1 MDWSWWFMSNAPG
14 SNTGACHSGY
24 REDEIAQLLAVAT
37 VSPVN
42 DVDFVDI
49 LDLDR
54 LLVLMVLAIGVA
66 MLAGNGFAVWQ
77 HYKGNKPRGEAGEF
91 RPTRA
96 YWLIG
101 VGLIMTTWG
110 LLSF

>member
-1 MDWSWWFMSNAPG
+1 MRTRSTLPTQRSA
-14 SNTGACHSGY
+14 
-24 REDEIAQLLAVAT
+24 LAT
-37 VSPVN
+37 VPGVN
-42 DVDFVDI
+42 DVDLVEI

-77 HYKGNKPRGEAGEF
+77 HRKGNKPKGEKGEF
-91 RPTRA
+91 RPSRA
-96 YWLIG
+96 YWLIA

-110 LLSF
+110 LISF